1 MPDLTD
7 QPDEHLAYSWHVHA
21 TGTRGPYFGGRWCRS
36 FDKMK
41 GEPPEY
47 DPTTGYPLPLDQK
60 ARAYG
65 MDHTRDGG
73 YDFTIEGPLGYGQ
86 DRCSYQLTMARSER
100 AIDEGLTTV
109 AENTIRYFHLH
120 TEDEPYCRSWFKG
133 DAKASA
139 EQRQAKF
146 GGTVEGPLEYG
157 KDACPYLNAALNP
170 EVPEEDEDEEISD
183 TPVGEDGPEEDED
196 EEISDTPV
204 GEDGPDEPDADEP
217 EEASGETE
225 EAEEPAAVEP
235 AEEPPVEQPAPAKR
249 GRRSS
254 KKAAAE
260 SVAEPEELAAP
271 TVESTVKTHDGHPID
286 LHELECSSC
295 NGTLDNHKCPAQRR
309 RNQPSGRKA
318 VTEHPVCPHC
328 GGRAHWND
336 QGTKVNVE
344 CLIRQ
349 MLLETGALASPYD
362 RLPVFEMDDIINFGK
377 WLAKKKKEGVTLA
390 YGKMAAEN
398 GAAGTFAAIRQA
410 QQKAAKA
417 QQTEAAAPGTR
428 IEDIAETVQG
438 EEVDDFEETVPEKPK
453 RKTKKE
459 KAAEKA
465 EAEAA
470 APAEAVTPVDKKAAR
485 QAALKAKLAGKAK

>member
-1 MPDLTD
+1 MSDWMPDLTD

-73 YDFTIEGPLGYGQ
+73 YDFAIEGPLGYGQ

-183 TPVGEDGPEEDED
+183 TPVGEDGP
-196 EEISDTPV
+196 
-204 GEDGPDEPDADEP
+204 DEPDADET
-217 EEASGETE
+217 EETE
-225 EAEEPAAVEP
+225 EPAVVEPAEEP

-254 KKAAAE
+254 KKAAAAE
-260 SVAEPEELAAP
+260 PVAEPEELAAP
-271 TVESTVKTHDGHPID
+271 TVEPTVKTHDGQPID

-318 VTEHPVCPHC
+318 VTDHPVCPHC

-349 MLLETGALASPYD
+349 MLLETGAIASPYD

-438 EEVDDFEETVPEKPK
+438 EEADDFEETVPEKPK

-459 KAAEKA
+459 KAAE
-465 EAEAA
+465 AA
-470 APAEAVTPVDKKAAR
+470 AAEPAAAKDSKADRKAAR
-485 QAALKAKLAGKAK
+485 QAALKEKLAGKVQ